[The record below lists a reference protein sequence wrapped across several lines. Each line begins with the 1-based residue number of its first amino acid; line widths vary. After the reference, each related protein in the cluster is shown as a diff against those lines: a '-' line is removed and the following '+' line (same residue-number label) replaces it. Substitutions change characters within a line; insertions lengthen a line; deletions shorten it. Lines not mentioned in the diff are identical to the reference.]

1 MKNFIAGILCLFML
15 TSAAFAVSDE
25 QIIKEQSIQNRI
37 NETGTQILNANKI
50 GGRII
55 FVYDKDAKDTL
66 LKMDTTVTSRQIV
79 MFREYYKFI
88 SDDNELAAYLAR
100 EISNAQRTFDGIGNG
115 WLTAVQ
121 IKAAPKK
128 FEMVADKRAVDY
140 MVKAGYNP
148 LALIT
153 FINKAFPQHYQDL
166 ISNKNL
172 TSKRLAHIYEYIYT
186 KYPYFITNNEYLQNP
201 YYQNFLL
208 NSVENR
214 RLLEEKIKSGS
225 KEKLKYEKNYC
236 CFYCSIF
243 NLSSMFCGH
252 SYRKTRSSL
261 KLQLRKHDKNSY
273 KNADYGKYKG
283 RKPCL

>member
-1 MKNFIAGILCLFML
+1 MKKYIITFLSLLLL
-15 TSAAFAVSDE
+15 TSASFAVSDE
-25 QIIKEQSIQNRI
+25 EIIKEQTIQNRI
-37 NETGTQILNANKI
+37 NEIGTEILNSNKI
-50 GGRII
+50 DGRII
-55 FVYDKDAKDTL
+55 FVYDKDAKDSL
-66 LKMDTTVTSRQIV
+66 LKMDTTVSSRQIV
-79 MFREYYKFI
+79 MFRQYYKFI

-100 EISNAQRTFDGIGNG
+100 EISNASRTFDGIGNG

-148 LALIT
+148 LGLIT

-172 TSKRLAHIYEYIYT
+172 TSKRLANIYEYIYT
-186 KYPYFITNNEYLQNP
+186 KYPYYLAHNEYLNNP

-225 KEKLKYEKNYC
+225 KENLNYE
-236 CFYCSIF
+236 
-243 NLSSMFCGH
+243 
-252 SYRKTRSSL
+252 
-261 KLQLRKHDKNSY
+261 
-273 KNADYGKYKG
+273 
-283 RKPCL
+283 

>member
-140 MVKAGYNP
+140 MLKPGYNP

-225 KEKLKYEKNYC
+225 KEKLKYE
-236 CFYCSIF
+236 
-243 NLSSMFCGH
+243 
-252 SYRKTRSSL
+252 
-261 KLQLRKHDKNSY
+261 
-273 KNADYGKYKG
+273 
-283 RKPCL
+283 